1 MNRFLKILIIF
12 GFFLVMAA
20 SFSGCSDDS
29 DTVPTETA
37 ALVTTIGPLY
47 AAGDIVRSASGSESP
62 AWLVLGYD
70 SATDSYSRAL
80 IYRNA
85 DGSYGYRMNTATDTA
100 KRTTMEKVMT
110 VKITHVD
117 AGSIPTAA
125 PTTAAT
131 ETTAAVTTAKSATA
145 ATTSATTTATT
156 SSARPSIKGMEPD
169 HGEAGTK
176 VVTEITGSGFLK
188 DLTARLRH
196 KGQDEINATTIS
208 WYSDKSV
215 TATFVI
221 PNTSTVGAWDI
232 VVTNPNGQSDEYTN
246 YFTVRGNTSGPL

>member
-1 MNRFLKILIIF
+1 MERFLKILIIF
-12 GFFLVMAA
+12 SFFLVACA
-20 SFSGCSDDS
+20 SFAGCSDES
-29 DTVPTETA
+29 DQAPAETA
-37 ALVTTIGPLY
+37 APATTAGPLY
-47 AAGDIVRSASGSESP
+47 TAGDIVRSASGSDSP

-80 IYRNA
+80 IYKND
-85 DGSYGYRMNTATDTA
+85 DGSYGYRTTKATDTA
-100 KRTTMEKVMT
+100 KRSMMEKVMT

-125 PTTAAT
+125 PTSAAT
-131 ETTAAVTTAKSATA
+131 ETTAAVGTAKTATA
-145 ATTSATTTATT
+145 ATTSGTATATT

-196 KGQDEINATTIS
+196 KGEDEINATTIS

-221 PNTSTVGAWDI
+221 PNTSTVGAWDV
-232 VVTNPNGQSDEYTN
+232 VVTNPNGLSDEYTN
-246 YFTVRGNTSGPL
+246 YFTVRGNVSGPV